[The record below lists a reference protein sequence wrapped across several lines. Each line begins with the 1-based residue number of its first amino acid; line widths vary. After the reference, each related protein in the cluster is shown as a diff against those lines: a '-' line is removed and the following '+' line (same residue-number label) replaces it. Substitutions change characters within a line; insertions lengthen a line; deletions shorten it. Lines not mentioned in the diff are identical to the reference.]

1 MLPLAILIKLIDVAN
16 YCSNIFNCTLALK
29 RIKTEFPNLC
39 LRTVSGRHSGIGT
52 SVDTAA

>member
-1 MLPLAILIKLIDVAN
+1 MLPPAILIKLIDVAN

-39 LRTVSGRHSGIGT
+39 LRTVSDRHSGIGT